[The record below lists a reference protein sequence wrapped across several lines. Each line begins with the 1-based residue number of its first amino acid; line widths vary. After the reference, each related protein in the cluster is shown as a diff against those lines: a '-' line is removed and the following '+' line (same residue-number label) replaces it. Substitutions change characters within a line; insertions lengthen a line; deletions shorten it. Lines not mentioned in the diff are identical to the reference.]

1 MSVFDI
7 DNESLNSSPELSNC
21 FENSLHRDSGV
32 YFFFFS
38 CCCSFAFCLQK
49 ICLGIKNIRD

>member
-1 MSVFDI
+1 MSVFDT

-32 YFFFFS
+32 YFFFSVVVVPLLFVCKRS
-38 CCCSFAFCLQK
+38 V
-49 ICLGIKNIRD
+49 